1 MIHVPDVRA
10 TVDWY
15 KGIGFDVNNTYGDPG
30 GGLSFAILSFGDSRV
45 MFNQGGRPSTLHRR
59 EVDLYIYTEKV
70 DDLYSR
76 LKDSVEVIEDPHDTF
91 YGMREFIIRDLNRF
105 WITFGQP
112 TVFELFMNG
121 VREGQVEVVREA
133 LQSGSL
139 KPEALSAALVVA
151 KGEIA
156 ELLRNKGAIPPPEI
170 GKEILQSYAG
180 KYRSEE
186 GLVVDVEFQT
196 NQLVAVLYGQ
206 EPIGLVPVDRTTF
219 RPTAFD
225 DVSLSFRVE
234 DGHAVGLM
242 MRHGPNTVLLT
253 RLGV

>member
-15 KGIGFDVNNTYGDPG
+15 KGIGFDVNNTYGDAG
-30 GGLSFAILSFGDSRV
+30 EGLSFAILSFGDSRV
-45 MFNQGGRPSTLHRR
+45 MFNQCGQPSSLHRR

-70 DDLYSR
+70 DDLYAR
-76 LKDSVEVIEDPHDTF
+76 LKDRVEVVEGPHDTF

-105 WITFGQP
+105 WITFAEP
-112 TVFELFMNG
+112 TVFQLFMNG
-121 VREGQVEVVREA
+121 VREGQVEVVRAA

-151 KGEIA
+151 RGEIA
-156 ELLRNKGAIPPPEI
+156 ELLRNEGAIEPPEI

-180 KYRSEE
+180 TYRSEE
-186 GLVVDVEFQT
+186 GLVVDVEFQAD
-196 NQLVAVLYGQ
+196 QLVALLNGQ
-206 EPIGLVPVDRTTF
+206 EPISLIPVDRTTF

-225 DVSLSFRVE
+225 DVSLSFSVE
-234 DGHAVGLM
+234 DERAVGLTL
-242 MRHGPNTVLLT
+242 RHGQNTVPLK
-253 RLGV
+253 RLEA